1 MKKMVKADELDIKL
15 QEKKYVI
22 KENGGSLA

>member
-1 MKKMVKADELDIKL
+1 MKKMVKPDELRIKV